1 MKDKTADMKIL
12 LVARKYTLEFLR
24 DPTLLA
30 LSLLTPLAFIL
41 ITYVGYGNAPKLAT
55 YPILVVDERHDADSA
70 ALLDA
75 LRARHY
81 PDSRPVF
88 TLTVSDDATSSE
100 ASLKAR
106 DADAL
111 LVLSSADDGA
121 LHVALRG
128 DGTSM
133 RFIAVSTLLEDALT
147 PFLAA
152 LTGTPRLIQ
161 LVETPNLAVAPA
173 SEFDAY
179 TPGMII
185 FAVLLL
191 IPQTAMLVGREMRT
205 GTLRRL
211 QISRMRMWELLAGV
225 GLAQMLAAAV
235 QVFVMLVAALALG
248 FHNRGSLALALLVGL
263 LLSFG
268 AVGWGLVVACFVR
281 TDSDALNVG
290 SVVTMVQVFLSG
302 AFFAMAAPPLFSV
315 GGYVIGLF
323 DLIPAT
329 HGMIALQQVMVGGA
343 ELGQVAFRL
352 AMMATLSILTLGFG
366 LVVFGRRRQ
375 RTLA

>member
-1 MKDKTADMKIL
+1 VKIL

-30 LSLLTPLAFIL
+30 LTLLTPVAFIL
-41 ITYVGYGNAPKLAT
+41 ITYIGYGNTPKLAT
-55 YPILVVDERHDADSA
+55 YPILIVDERQDADSA

-75 LRARHY
+75 LRAQRY
-81 PDSRPVF
+81 PDDRPTF
-88 TLTVSDDATSSE
+88 TLTLADDSTS
-100 ASLKAR
+100 ADALLKAKN
-106 DADAL
+106 ADAL
-111 LVLSSADDGA
+111 LVVSSGENGA
-121 LHVALRG
+121 FHVTLRG

-133 RFIAVSTLLEDALT
+133 RFIAASTLLDDVLT
-147 PFLAA
+147 PFLAD
-152 LTGTPRLIQ
+152 LTGTPRMFN
-161 LVETPNLAVAPA
+161 LVETPSLPTAPA

-185 FAVLLL
+185 FAVLML

-211 QISRMRMWELLAGV
+211 QISRLRMSELLAGV
-225 GLAQMLAAAV
+225 GLAQMLVAAV
-235 QVFVMLVAALALG
+235 QVIIMFAAALALG
-248 FHNRGSLALALLVGL
+248 FRNQGSLALALLIGL

-302 AFFAMAAPPLFSV
+302 AFFAMASPALLSV
-315 GGYVIGLF
+315 GGHAISLF

-329 HGMIALQQVMVGGA
+329 HGMLALQQVMIGGA
-343 ELGQVAFRL
+343 GLEQVAFRL
-352 AMMATLSILTLGFG
+352 AMMAALSILTLAAG
-366 LVVFGRRRQ
+366 LVVFGRRVGR
-375 RTLA
+375 LFA

>member
-1 MKDKTADMKIL
+1 VKDENATMKIL

-41 ITYVGYGNAPKLAT
+41 ITYVGYGNTPKLAT
-55 YPILVVDERHDADSA
+55 YPVLVVDERQDAESA

-75 LRARHY
+75 LRARRY
-81 PDSRPVF
+81 PDGRPTF
-88 TLTVSDDATSSE
+88 ALALSDESSSAD

-111 LVLSSADDGA
+111 LVLSSADGGA
-121 LHVALRG
+121 LHVTLRG

-147 PFLAA
+147 PILVA
-152 LTGTPRLIQ
+152 LTGTLRLVN
-161 LVETPNLAVAPA
+161 LVETPSLATAPA

-185 FAVLLL
+185 FAILML

-211 QISRMRMWELLAGV
+211 HISRLRMWELLAGV
-225 GLAQMLAAAV
+225 GLAQMLVAAV
-235 QVFVMLVAALALG
+235 QMLAMVAAALALG
-248 FHNRGSLALALLVGL
+248 FHNQGSLALALFIGL

-268 AVGWGLVVACFVR
+268 AIGWGLVVACFVR

-343 ELGQVAFRL
+343 ALPQVAFRL
-352 AMMATLSILTLGFG
+352 AMMAALSILTLAGG
-366 LVVFGRRRQ
+366 LIVFGRRAQ
-375 RTLA
+375 RTFA

>member
-1 MKDKTADMKIL
+1 MNLTKIL

-30 LSLLTPLAFIL
+30 LSLLTPVAFIL

-55 YPILVVDERHDADSA
+55 YPILVVDQRQDADSA
-70 ALLDA
+70 ALLET
-75 LRARHY
+75 LRAKRY
-81 PDSRPVF
+81 PDERPVF
-88 TLTVSDDATSSE
+88 ALTLDDDSLRADAE
-100 ASLKAR
+100 LKAKN
-106 DADAL
+106 ADAL
-111 LVLSSADDGA
+111 LALSSGEDGSFR
-121 LHVALRG
+121 VALRG

-133 RFIAVSTLLEDALT
+133 RFIAASTLLEDALT

-152 LTGTPRLIQ
+152 LNGTAPLVR
-161 LVETPNLAVAPA
+161 LVETPSLPTAPA

-185 FAVLLL
+185 FAVLML

-211 QISRMRMWELLAGV
+211 QISRLRMSELLAGV
-225 GLAQMLAAAV
+225 GLAQMVVAVV
-235 QVFVMLVAALALG
+235 QVILMFGAALLLG
-248 FHNRGSLALALLVGL
+248 FRNQGSLLLAVLIGL

-302 AFFAMAAPPLFSV
+302 AFFAMASPALFNV
-315 GGYVIGLF
+315 GGYAIGIF

-329 HGMIALQQVMVGGA
+329 HGMLALQQVMIGGA
-343 ELGQVAFRL
+343 GLEQVAFRL
-352 AMMATLSILTLGFG
+352 TMMAALSVLTLAVG
-366 LVVFGRRRQ
+366 LVVFGRRS
-375 RTLA
+375 A